1 MKQLQTLPT
10 TTVLNFPTFS
20 VIVTRDLG
28 AQLHAERPQV
38 VQQGGKEEVSKVDQ
52 KMHQPPQLRLKYGTK
67 KRKAKREVR
76 FPSTT
81 AELTLVIHTGRASLA
96 NARVKGWKPSSQNFL
111 AHKISQL
118 TTSHVD

>member
-28 AQLHAERPQV
+28 AQLHAEWPQV

-67 KRKAKREVR
+67 KRKAKREER
-76 FPSTT
+76 FPSSTT
-81 AELTLVIHTGRASLA
+81 AELTLVIHTGREASLA
-96 NARVKGWKPSSQNFL
+96 NARVHNAF
-111 AHKISQL
+111 A
-118 TTSHVD
+118 